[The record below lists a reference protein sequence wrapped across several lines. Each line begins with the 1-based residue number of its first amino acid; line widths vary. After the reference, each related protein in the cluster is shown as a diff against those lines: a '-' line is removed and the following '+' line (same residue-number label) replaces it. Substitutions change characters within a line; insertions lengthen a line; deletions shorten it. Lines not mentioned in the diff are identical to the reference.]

1 MDHVFVS
8 LSCSAVAAAILML
21 ISVEALFVEVAGDTR
36 PPMFAAS
43 PRGLPWR
50 AFGLLLASVV
60 AGGCSVGQ
68 GQGEL
73 SGYVVAPDCDIDE
86 PAYDLSPSFF
96 SAEVTARQL
105 NIRVQ
110 RGSDI
115 EGYSDGVMIQVRDV
129 NEVFRNRIGIPIPV
143 DPEDSSLL
151 QAVFYL
157 NQTCPSGFPDF
168 FDTQPVI
175 MEAQSGSIVFD
186 AIYAPDIEAGAVL
199 IEGELQDVRF
209 AATDAP
215 EVTNGSLSGHFS
227 FFYQRGSPAQRFP

>member
-1 MDHVFVS
+1 MG
-8 LSCSAVAAAILML
+8 AVALAA
-21 ISVEALFVEVAGDTR
+21 
-36 PPMFAAS
+36 
-43 PRGLPWR
+43 
-50 AFGLLLASVV
+50 
-60 AGGCSVGQ
+60 GCSVGG

-73 SGYVVAPDCDIDE
+73 SGYVVAPDCDVDE
-86 PAYDLSPSFF
+86 PSYQLVPSFF
-96 SAEVTARQL
+96 SGEVTAEQL

-115 EGYSDGVMIQVRDV
+115 EGYADGLMIQVRDV

-143 DPEDSSLL
+143 MPEERALV

-175 MEAQSGSIVFD
+175 MEGQSGTITFD
-186 AIYAPDIEAGAVL
+186 AVYAPDIEAGATL
-199 IEGELQDVRF
+199 IAAELDDVRF
-209 AATDAP
+209 ADAEHP
-215 EVTNGSLSGHFS
+215 ERTNGALSGTFS